1 MLPELRELLLQENE
15 SQGACHRMS
24 LTTECLTLAARSITA
39 EEKLLVFFTAR
50 PVDSTAFAIPRVL
63 RAGVQGC

>member
-1 MLPELRELLLQENE
+1 MKVKVPVTE
-15 SQGACHRMS
+15 C
-24 LTTECLTLAARSITA
+24 LTRKMKVKVPVTECLTLAARSITA